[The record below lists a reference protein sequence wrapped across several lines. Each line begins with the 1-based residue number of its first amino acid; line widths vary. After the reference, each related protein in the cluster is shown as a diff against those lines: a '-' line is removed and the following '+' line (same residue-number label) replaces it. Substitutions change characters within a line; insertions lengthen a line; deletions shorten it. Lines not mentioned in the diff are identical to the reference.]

1 MRFEHALV
9 FGRAAAGSLKA
20 EKKKSSISGVLFKQ
34 CPVMAIHNQ
43 NSYYHGKHLHA
54 LNAFHQQLVA
64 GLDGRVME
72 LLINDSGFLL
82 VDLRVFL
89 L

>member
-1 MRFEHALV
+1 
-9 FGRAAAGSLKA
+9 
-20 EKKKSSISGVLFKQ
+20 
-34 CPVMAIHNQ
+34 MAIHNQ